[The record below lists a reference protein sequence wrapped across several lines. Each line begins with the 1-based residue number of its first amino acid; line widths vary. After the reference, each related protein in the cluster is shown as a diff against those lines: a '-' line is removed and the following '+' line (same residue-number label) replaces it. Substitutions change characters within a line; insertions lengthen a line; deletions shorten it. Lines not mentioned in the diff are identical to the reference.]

1 MADPLDGIT
10 LLLELLRIIQ
20 MNQANNN
27 NVTGSSNTIGK
38 IPPSVQKRALLDE
51 LSCLQCILCC
61 CNRYSEAI
69 RKLPASSTGLYTLA
83 VCIMSNVNKSRII
96 ALQVRRSRKLNVV
109 TVEDMFRGKVAPYF
123 NYLACFRVSYCYAWN
138 AYKENAAC
146 CIIS

>member
-1 MADPLDGIT
+1 MAEPLDGIT

-27 NVTGSSNTIGK
+27 NNVAGSTGTIGK
-38 IPPSVQKRALLDE
+38 LPPSLQKRALLDE

-96 ALQVRRSRKLNVV
+96 ALQVKRSHNLDPL
-109 TVEDMFRGKVAPYF
+109 TVEDMFNGNV
-123 NYLACFRVSYCYAWN
+123 VS
-138 AYKENAAC
+138 
-146 CIIS
+146 